1 MIDSADGAA
10 DGTDQGDVDGA
21 GDGPADDA
29 DDPILVLHVDDDPD
43 VLALAA
49 EFLARENDAFELR
62 SETSAEAGVAVI
74 EEVDLDCVVSDYRM
88 PGTDGL
94 EFLSQVR
101 AAHPHLP
108 FVLFTGQG
116 SEEIA
121 ADAISA
127 GVTDYLQK
135 GTDPSQYTVL
145 ANRVENA
152 AAQYRTEQELAR
164 TRRGFEKLIEHS
176 AEVIPILDETGVVQY
191 VTPSVRRVL
200 GYEPEEVV
208 GDNAF
213 DYIHPDDVD
222 RAAERFAESLEDPH
236 SFPDVEYRFRHADGS
251 WVHLY
256 GRAINLLDDPDV
268 GGIVSYNRDVT
279 DLQSE

>member
-1 MIDSADGAA
+1 MID
-10 DGTDQGDVDGA
+10 A
-21 GDGPADDA
+21 GDGAEDGEDYEADDR
-29 DDPILVLHVDDDPD
+29 IVVLHVDDEPD
-43 VLALAA
+43 VLEITA
-49 EFLARENDAFELR
+49 EFLRMENAAFEFL
-62 SETSAEAGVAVI
+62 SETSAEAGMAVI
-74 EEVDLDCVVSDYRM
+74 GETDVDCVVSDYRM

-101 AAHPHLP
+101 AAHPDLP

-135 GTDPSQYTVL
+135 GTDPSQYAVL
-145 ANRVENA
+145 ANRIENA
-152 AAQYRTEQELAR
+152 ATRYRAERELER
-164 TRRGFEKLIEHS
+164 IRRSYEKMIEHS
-176 AEVIPILDETGVVQY
+176 AEVIPILDETGVVKY

-200 GYEPEEVV
+200 GYEPEEIV
-208 GDNAF
+208 GENAF
-213 DYIHPDDVD
+213 DYVHPDDVD
-222 RAAERFAESLEDPH
+222 HAAERFAESLDDPD
-236 SFPDVEYRFRHADGS
+236 SFPDVEYRFKHADGH

-268 GGIVSYNRDVT
+268 AGIVSYNRDVT
-279 DLQSE
+279 DLQRGRGTERA

>member
-1 MIDSADGAA
+1 MSETVDWVEDEEADG
-10 DGTDQGDVDGA
+10 
-21 GDGPADDA
+21 P
-29 DDPILVLHVDDDPD
+29 DDPIVVLHVDDEPD
-43 VLALAA
+43 ILELTA
-49 EFLARENDAFELR
+49 EFLRMENDAFELR
-62 SETSAEAGVAVI
+62 SETSAEAGLAVI
-74 EEVDLDCVVSDYRM
+74 EEVDVDCVVSDYRM

-101 AAHPHLP
+101 DAHPDLP

-135 GTDPSQYTVL
+135 GTELSQYTVL
-145 ANRVENA
+145 ANRIENA
-152 AAQYRTEQELAR
+152 AAQYRTERELAR
-164 TRRGFEKLIEHS
+164 TRRGYEKLIEHS
-176 AEVIPILDETGVVQY
+176 AEVIPILDETGEVQY

-222 RAAERFAESLEDPH
+222 RAAERFAESLEDPD

-279 DLQSE
+279 GLQSE